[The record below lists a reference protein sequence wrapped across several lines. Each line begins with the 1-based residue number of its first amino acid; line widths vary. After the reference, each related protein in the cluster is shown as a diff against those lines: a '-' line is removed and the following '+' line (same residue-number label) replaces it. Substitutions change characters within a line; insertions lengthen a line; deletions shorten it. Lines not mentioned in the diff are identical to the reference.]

1 MYSAPFQRKSMIRRT
16 DKVNIQEYVNPDIEE
31 IINSKENL
39 DVIMIK
45 IKEFLKTKLINENS
59 PQSLEDMINGINIWQ
74 TKSLTQYI

>member
-1 MYSAPFQRKSMIRRT
+1 MIRRT

>member
-1 MYSAPFQRKSMIRRT
+1 MIRRT
-16 DKVNIQEYVNPDIEE
+16 DKVNIPEYVNPDIEE

-59 PQSLEDMINGINIWQ
+59 PQNLDDILNGINI
-74 TKSLTQYI
+74 